1 VRLLR
6 DGKTISSKGDPVL
19 EAGDEIVVEG
29 RRRDLLKVK
38 DIAGL
43 EIKADLRLAV
53 EDDPDIEMA
62 IVEGVLL
69 PGSPL
74 IGHTL
79 RTAEFHDRYRLKVL
93 GLNRA
98 GFRMPRKLSRI
109 RMRLGDVLL
118 LQGRPED
125 VQELERGNMF
135 NIFGGVDS
143 ERLRTSHAA
152 LAVGI
157 FVTVLAAVTLNV
169 VAMPVAALGGAF
181 LMLLTRCISPE
192 EAYRRVEW
200 KVLILIGSLLSLGA
214 AMEATGTGEYLATG
228 LISIIGDESPLLVL
242 SCFFVITVVLTQPM
256 SNQAAAI
263 VIIPIALETARQLGL
278 NPRSFAMM
286 IAVAASCSY
295 LTPLEPSSLMV
306 YGPGKYRF
314 TDFLKVGFPL
324 TFLIYAI
331 AILAVPILWP
341 LSR

>member
-1 VRLLR
+1 
-6 DGKTISSKGDPVL
+6 
-19 EAGDEIVVEG
+19 
-29 RRRDLLKVK
+29 
-38 DIAGL
+38 
-43 EIKADLRLAV
+43 
-53 EDDPDIEMA
+53 
-62 IVEGVLL
+62 
-69 PGSPL
+69 
-74 IGHTL
+74 
-79 RTAEFHDRYRLKVL
+79 
-93 GLNRA
+93 
-98 GFRMPRKLSRI
+98 
-109 RMRLGDVLL
+109 
-118 LQGRPED
+118 
-125 VQELERGNMF
+125 
-135 NIFGGVDS
+135 
-143 ERLRTSHAA
+143 
-152 LAVGI
+152 
-157 FVTVLAAVTLNV
+157 
-169 VAMPVAALGGAF
+169 
-181 LMLLTRCISPE
+181 
-192 EAYRRVEW
+192 VEW